1 MDMNLL
7 FPGKSRSR
15 KPKEINYDVRITSNM
30 CGHGQR
36 VRFAFYNLAAQVF
49 GQHDF
54 VEVSNLEYVKDRIY
68 FRLHDGEKLYRK
80 MLKISSNHKSK
91 QNCFYIAMT
100 PATEKTEKMFRMSWI
115 NKTYNLLFDEE
126 CALYYIEKAKEDKT
140 NA

>member
-15 KPKEINYDVRITSNM
+15 KPKEINYDVQITSNR

-54 VEVSNLEYVKDRIY
+54 VEVSDLEYVKDKIY

-80 MLKISSNHKSK
+80 MYKIQSTPKSK
-91 QNCFYIAMT
+91 QNCFHITMT

-115 NKTYNLLFDEE
+115 NKTFNLLFDEE
-126 CALYYIEKAKEDKT
+126 YALYYIEKVKEDNN